1 MQDFP
6 FGLVVFACALAGVA
20 AALYGILRRGIAR
33 AVGLGAGAAL
43 IAASIIV
50 LLASVGAIDLAAV
63 ALLLAALALARTAFS
78 ERVALPSADP
88 PRRPVLFFNPKSGG
102 GKAER
107 FRLADEAR
115 ARGIEPIELR
125 PGDDLETLVR
135 DAVARGADGLAMAGG
150 DGSQAVVAAVAAE
163 AGLPY
168 ACIPAGTR
176 NHFALDLGVDRD
188 DVVGALDAFVEG
200 GARRVD
206 LAEVN
211 GRVFVNNVSLGLY
224 AKAVQR
230 PGYRESKLRTL
241 LDTVPDVLG
250 PAGEPP
256 DLSWAGPDGRE
267 HRSGA
272 TILVSNNR
280 YRLGRAIGSGT
291 RPRIDDGLLGVAA
304 LDARAG
310 SAPSFDDWSAPSL
323 EIRGS
328 AGVPAGIDGEA
339 AVLDPPLHFRIRP
352 GALDVRVARAHPGAS
367 PSALMPSGPWAG
379 VRALVQ
385 IAAAR

>member
-1 MQDFP
+1 M
-6 FGLVVFACALAGVA
+6 G
-20 AALYGILRRGIAR
+20 
-33 AVGLGAGAAL
+33 
-43 IAASIIV
+43 
-50 LLASVGAIDLAAV
+50 
-63 ALLLAALALARTAFS
+63 T
-78 ERVALPSADP
+78 
-88 PRRPVLFFNPKSGG
+88 
-102 GKAER
+102 
-107 FRLADEAR
+107 
-115 ARGIEPIELR
+115 
-125 PGDDLETLVR
+125 
-135 DAVARGADGLAMAGG
+135 GG

-250 PAGEPP
+250 PDGEPP
-256 DLSWAGPDGRE
+256 DLSWAGPDGRG

-291 RPRIDDGLLGVAA
+291 RPRIDDGLLGIAA

-339 AVLDPPLHFRIRP
+339 AVLDPPLHFRTRP

-367 PSALMPSGPWAG
+367 PSALVPSGPWAG